1 MKKSRLAQGVSIVLM
16 MGAMQMSFAQ
26 DGKAP
31 GGDDAGSD
39 EKKSM
44 ATLDAIMVTSQRRV
58 QNVQDVPLS
67 VTAMGSEQLDRMQV
81 ATTTDLIQHVP
92 NMSGGEASGSG
103 SNQYTLRGLYNSETA
118 ATFDSPVGTY
128 VDGIFLAR
136 MSANNFALFDVE
148 RIEVLRGPQGTLFGR
163 NTTGGAVNIIL
174 KKPMNVFGGTA
185 EVGFGDY
192 GYWQVRGS
200 VDLPVSETIATRV
213 SAYQL
218 DEDGWVR
225 NVTVGG
231 RNNAHASRGVRAA
244 MTWNITDNVVWDLAA
259 DYIEEEGANIPSVK
273 SGNRFVSRSGLQALN
288 PLTVGRKSTLPGN
301 YVGNDTLGITSTFR
315 VATGLGDVEVITG
328 YRDLATGFNVDYYD
342 NPLPIGGYVVNQ
354 HSTHEQITQE
364 VKLTGGRGPWNYT
377 TGIYYFHEANDTDF
391 ATSFTL
397 GSGVPF
403 IETDSRFYNDTESLA
418 VYGQFDY
425 AFTERLTVT
434 AGARLTDE
442 RKDIHFVDNGN
453 PNAAA
458 VISDDI
464 LTNAGI
470 PLSQSERVLTPRLAA
485 QYELSD
491 DAMLFASA
499 TRGFKSGGWNV
510 RGSTAATLQGFG
522 PEQIWSYEAGLR
534 SDWLDRRLRVNLTAF
549 YGITDDLQIASAFIP
564 AGGGAPA
571 FPVGNYSGFKS
582 YGTELEVEA
591 APTERL
597 RLFAALGYNKTKY
610 VDISETVQAQLER
623 CQESIAGGITPRPN
637 CGAGI
642 ITADG
647 RIADPARAPE
657 WTGTVGATY
666 IAPLTSNWDFV
677 PSVAWRYTGDY
688 NTSATGLVNA
698 EQSAFSQVSAGVSL
712 ERADGRLSFS
722 GGCTNCT
729 NESYMLSLI
738 GGHTWWSEPRR
749 WQVSMRVNF

>member
-1 MKKSRLAQGVSIVLM
+1 
-16 MGAMQMSFAQ
+16 
-26 DGKAP
+26 
-31 GGDDAGSD
+31 
-39 EKKSM
+39 M
-44 ATLDAIMVTSQRRV
+44 ATLDVMMVTSQRRV
-58 QNVQDVPLS
+58 QNVQDVPIS
-67 VTAMGSEQLDRMQV
+67 VTAIGSQQLDRMQV
-81 ATTTDLIQHVP
+81 STTTDLIQHVP

-185 EVGFGDY
+185 ELSAGNY
-192 GYWQVRGS
+192 GYWQARAS
-200 VDLPVSETIATRV
+200 VDLPVSDTIATRI

-225 NVTVGG
+225 NETVGG
-231 RNNAHASRGVRAA
+231 RNNGHSSRGVRGA
-244 MTWNITDNVVWDLAA
+244 MTWDMTDNVTWDLAA
-259 DYIEEEGANIPSVK
+259 DYIEDDNPNIPSVK
-273 SGNRFVSRSGLQALN
+273 TGGRFVSRSGLQALN
-288 PLTVGRKSTLPGN
+288 PLTVGRKSMIPGN
-301 YVGNDTLGITSTFR
+301 HVSNDTLGVTSMFR
-315 VATGLGDVEVITG
+315 IATGIGDVEVISG
-328 YRDLATGFNVDYYD
+328 YRDLTTKFNVDYYD

-354 HSTHEQITQE
+354 YSTHEQFTQE
-364 VKLTGGRGPWNYT
+364 VKLTGERGPWNYT
-377 TGIYYFHEANDTDF
+377 TGIYYFDEANDTDF

-418 VYGQFDY
+418 IYGQVDY
-425 AFTERLTVT
+425 AINDRLTVT
-434 AGARLTDE
+434 GGARWTDE
-442 RKDIHFVDNGN
+442 RKDIHFADNGN
-453 PNAAA
+453 PNAVA

-464 LTNAGI
+464 LTDAGI
-470 PLSQSERVLTPRLAA
+470 PLVQREKVLTPRLAA
-485 QYELSD
+485 QYKLSD
-491 DAMLFASA
+491 DAMLFVSA

-510 RGSTAATLQGFG
+510 RGSTAATLQSFG
-522 PEQIWSYEAGLR
+522 PEEIWSYEAGLR
-534 SDWLDRRLRVNLTAF
+534 SDWLDRRLRVNLTGF

-597 RLFAALGYNKTKY
+597 RLTAALGYNKTKY

-623 CQESIAGGITPRPN
+623 CLDSIADGITPRPN

-642 ITADG
+642 ITVDG
-647 RIADPARAPE
+647 QIADPARTPE
-657 WTGTVGATY
+657 WTGTLAATY
-666 IAPLTSNWDFV
+666 IAPISSNWELL
-677 PSVAWRYTGDY
+677 PTVAWRYTGSY

-698 EQSAFSQVSAGVSL
+698 QQSAFSQVSAGLSL
-712 ERADGRLSFS
+712 ERMDGRLSFS
-722 GGCTNCT
+722 AGCTNCT

-749 WQVSMRVNF
+749 WQVSTRVNF